1 MAAALTI
8 PSLKNDRSLLC
19 PFALIFDSIR
29 TFRRDK
35 RGWRYAL
42 TRFAWTEKERERERE
57 TSKFRR
63 SVVADD
69 ARRSVNR
76 GRAKLV
82 TNRIVR
88 SKWRSPYPF
97 YRPSSDGTRFTAT
110 RGNMYPTHHPLCGT
124 IIQICDR
131 QTTNIITPSP
141 SPMFSFPFTLF
152 QRSSR
157 ESSRHDSTTILSRDE
172 EKFFDSS
179 PIVGR
184 FFDETKKFLDI
195 SVSIYYISWYK
206 LLFRSSQYIITSFVL
221 ILFYQVSRESSRHDS
236 TMIYPFPS
244 ILMREFLPCPRFF
257 DDSSQILGWFLDD
270 SWTIFGWFLDDFSII
285 LRRSFNDFFDDSWM
299 ILCRFFND
307 SWMILWRF
315 FNDSWMILWRFFDN
329 SWTFLRQFFED
340 SSMILRWF
348 FDDSSPILGW
358 FLDDPLTIFWWFLD
372 DSLPIF
378 WRFLDDSLPIFWRFL
393 DDS

>member
-131 QTTNIITPSP
+131 QTTNIITPFPLSHVL
-141 SPMFSFPFTLF
+141 FSVYPFP
-152 QRSSR
+152 
-157 ESSRHDSTTILSRDE
+157 TILAREFPPRFDDDSFTRRRKILRFFADCWTILRRDE
-172 EKFFDSS
+172 E
-179 PIVGR
+179 
-184 FFDETKKFLDI
+184 
-195 SVSIYYISWYK
+195 
-206 LLFRSSQYIITSFVL
+206 
-221 ILFYQVSRESSRHDS
+221 
-236 TMIYPFPS
+236 
-244 ILMREFLPCPRFF
+244 
-257 DDSSQILGWFLDD
+257 
-270 SWTIFGWFLDDFSII
+270 IFGYI
-285 LRRSFNDFFDDSWM
+285 
-299 ILCRFFND
+299 RFHLLHLV
-307 SWMILWRF
+307 I
-315 FNDSWMILWRFFDN
+315 
-329 SWTFLRQFFED
+329 
-340 SSMILRWF
+340 
-348 FDDSSPILGW
+348 
-358 FLDDPLTIFWWFLD
+358 
-372 DSLPIF
+372 
-378 WRFLDDSLPIFWRFL
+378 
-393 DDS
+393 